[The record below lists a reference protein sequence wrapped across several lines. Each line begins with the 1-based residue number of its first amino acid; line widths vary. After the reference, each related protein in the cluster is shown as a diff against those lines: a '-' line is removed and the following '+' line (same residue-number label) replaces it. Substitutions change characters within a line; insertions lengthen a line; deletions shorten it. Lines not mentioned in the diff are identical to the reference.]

1 MSTSPSGLAALY
13 RPALGLLTDLYQLTM
28 AAGYHAAGLGN
39 HEAVFHLYFR
49 KAPFGGSVAVT
60 AGLETA
66 LEFLEGLRF
75 APEDLD
81 FLGTLT
87 GNDGKPLFTDDFLA
101 MLGGLSFQADVD
113 GIPEGR
119 VALPH
124 EPILRLQGP
133 LIQLQLVETALLAI
147 LNFQTLIATKAA
159 RVKLAA
165 EGRTVL
171 EFGLRRAQGI
181 DGGLSA
187 SRAAWV
193 GGVDATSN
201 VLAGRLFGIPV
212 RGTHAHSWVLSFDRE
227 VEAFETYAAA
237 LPNNCT
243 FLVDTYDTVTGVQR
257 AAAVGQSLRA
267 RGFEMAGVR
276 LDSGDLADLSRKARA
291 ILDAAGEP
299 QAKVVASNDLD
310 EQRISALMAEGAPI
324 DVFGVG
330 TRLVTGGNQSAL
342 GGVYK
347 LSAIRAPGEDW
358 RYRVKKSE
366 DPVKISLPGRL
377 GVRRV
382 MNGGQLQGDLI
393 YDVGR
398 PLSEAPAVDRLGR
411 PAPLPAGEGEALLV
425 PLLRGGARVAPA
437 EGLGAARARAAAD
450 LAALPAAMRRLEQ
463 PEAVPQGL
471 DRGLY
476 DETQRLLAIGGGAS

>member
-1 MSTSPSGLAALY
+1 MSPAASGLTALY
-13 RPALGLLTDLYQLTM
+13 RPALGLLTDLYQITM
-28 AAGYHAAGLGN
+28 AAGYHAAGLAD

-49 KAPFGGSVAVT
+49 KAPFGGRVAVS
-60 AGLETA
+60 AGLEVA

-75 APEDLD
+75 AAEDLD
-81 FLGTLT
+81 FLATLT
-87 GNDGKPLFTDDFLA
+87 GNDGQPLFSADFLA
-101 MLGGLSFQADVD
+101 HLGGIRFTADVD
-113 GIPEGR
+113 GLPEGR
-119 VALPH
+119 VVLPH

-133 LIQLQLVETALLAI
+133 LLQLQLVETALLAI

-159 RVKLAA
+159 RVNLAA
-165 EGRTVL
+165 AGRTVL

-193 GGVDATSN
+193 GGVAATSN

-257 AAAVGQSLRA
+257 AAAVGQLLRQC
-267 RGFEMAGVR
+267 GHQMAGVR

-310 EQRISALMAEGAPI
+310 EAIIARLVAEGAPI

-330 TRLVTGGNQSAL
+330 TRLVTGGEQSAL

-347 LSAIRAPGEDW
+347 LAAIRAPGGDW

-377 GVRRV
+377 GVRRHV
-382 MNGGQLQGDLI
+382 VNGQIVGDLLH
-393 YDVGR
+393 DSTR
-398 PLSEAPAVDRLGR
+398 PLSAAGPVDRRG
-411 PAPLPAGEGEALLV
+411 APVSLPAGPGEELLI

-437 EGLGAARARAAAD
+437 EPLVRARERAAAD
-450 LAALPAAMRRLEQ
+450 LSMLPPSVWRLDAPEALPL
-463 PEAVPQGL
+463 GL